1 MLFRSRGGTPL
12 FAHFAFIGIK
22 SLISFVKHL
31 TLYTLNVLSDAALR
45 PLTHTQ
51 GAVAYNQHCKSCA
64 ILLLAGILDRLSNAT
79 QGAGQ
84 TPHYC
89 LSSTDKRD
97 SRSLRSRSY

>member
-1 MLFRSRGGTPL
+1 MRILFFVLLSVCPCKNTNISLNLCASRMMRARRYAPR
-12 FAHFAFIGIK
+12 I
-22 SLISFVKHL
+22 
-31 TLYTLNVLSDAALR
+31 Y
-45 PLTHTQ
+45 TQ

-97 SRSLRSRSY
+97 SRSLRSRS